1 VVVVVVTDL
10 LVDRLDHTEMEV
22 LAAVAVAVAVLQIRI
37 MVLPSQIHHN
47 HSSPVSQLLKE
58 EI

>member
-1 VVVVVVTDL
+1 MELVV
-10 LVDRLDHTEMEV
+10 LVAEV
-22 LAAVAVAVAVLQIRI
+22 AEVAVLQILI

-47 HSSPVSQLLKE
+47 HFFLVLQSLKE